1 MGKLLNSILLIII
14 LIGFSTSQTST
25 TDSFDTLD
33 SSSHGTDSNHTIKTF
48 LIETKLTQNELENLL
63 VKAQNNSKKV
73 DEATKE
79 YKEAKKN
86 KKLKMDPFQKEI
98 EKEIKEDSLHPL
110 DEFRVTEITE
120 PIQENVNA
128 TVLIAKSKIN
138 LFDKLYEK
146 NISKK
151 FGLMVL
157 ILVIVSV
164 FIFHNLYTKNFSK
177 KFNKDTFYFDNKE
190 YMLKNY

>member
-1 MGKLLNSILLIII
+1 
-14 LIGFSTSQTST
+14 
-25 TDSFDTLD
+25 
-33 SSSHGTDSNHTIKTF
+33 
-48 LIETKLTQNELENLL
+48 
-63 VKAQNNSKKV
+63 
-73 DEATKE
+73 
-79 YKEAKKN
+79 
-86 KKLKMDPFQKEI
+86 MDPFQKEI

-128 TVLIAKSKIN
+128 TVLIAKSKVN

-164 FIFHNLYTKNFSK
+164 FIFHNLYTKNYSK

>member
-33 SSSHGTDSNHTIKTF
+33 SSSHGTDSNYTIKTF

-63 VKAQNNSKKV
+63 IKAQNNSKKV

>member
-25 TDSFDTLD
+25 TDSFDALD

-63 VKAQNNSKKV
+63 IKAQNNSKKV

-128 TVLIAKSKIN
+128 TVLIAKSKVN

-157 ILVIVSV
+157 ILVIVAV

>member
-63 VKAQNNSKKV
+63 IKAHNNSKKV
-73 DEATKE
+73 NEATKE

-128 TVLIAKSKIN
+128 TVLIAKSKVN